1 MPLLR
6 KNAKNDNV
14 LLKDN
19 TKNNLFIK
27 YNILITYY
35 I

>member
-27 YNILITYY
+27 YNILIIY
-35 I
+35 

>member
-14 LLKDN
+14 QKDN

-27 YNILITYY
+27 YNILIIY
-35 I
+35 